1 MYVALFADDMIVYVE
16 DPKNLQKNLLGLKV
30 NLVRSQDSKSV

>member
-1 MYVALFADDMIVYVE
+1 MYVALVADDMIVYVE
-16 DPKNLQKNLLGLKV
+16 DPKNLQKLLGLKV